1 MSTRANVIITETRT
15 WGGEKHTES
24 LVFYRHSD
32 GYPDGTMPALEL
44 FLDWV
49 KSGCIRDNVDQSAGW
64 LIMIGAIE
72 YGTIPKYEIE
82 EGGMREYGDLSTIAM
97 PIDNGST
104 WKAGAFEPATVL
116 GGDIE
121 YLYVVDLTKKTIK
134 VYETQK
140 DFDRIEKKLLGLKY
154 LRTPA

>member
-1 MSTRANVIITETRT
+1 MSTRANIIITETRT
-15 WGGEKHTES
+15 WGGEKYTES

-32 GYPDGTMPALEL
+32 GYPEGTMPALNL

-49 KSGCIRDNVDQSAGW
+49 KSGCIRDNVSQSAGW

-72 YGTIPKYEIE
+72 YGTIPDYKTRKNPIGSYDKKYGEL
-82 EGGMREYGDLSTIAM
+82 DTIAM

-104 WKAGAFEPATVL
+104 WKVGAFEPAIAL

-121 YLYVVDLTKKTIK
+121 YLYVIDLTKKTIK
-134 VYETQK
+134 TYSSQA
-140 DFDRIEKKLLGLKY
+140 DFDKISAKLL
-154 LRTPA
+154 A